1 MRMATIAASGSGLAL
16 QLGTGAKRSSIVLH
30 GIGWDGYM
38 KLLEVV
44 GDRHVR
50 INYDRGDAEI
60 RSPLGIHEV
69 RKLRLAKVI
78 DFVCEE
84 CEIDCMPLGS
94 TTYHRHE
101 MDRGLEPDDCF
112 YLASIAM
119 LPRRIDRYTKI
130 EIPPDLAIE
139 VDVTSSSLDRID
151 IYGQLGVPEIWRS
164 DDEDLIILLRNPDG
178 SYSESLKSL
187 SFPFLDRNEVAARA
201 LGHWAD
207 VDVTWSRRLR
217 HWVREVVVP
226 AHAAWKAEQE
236 GEANPGA

>member
-1 MRMATIAASGSGLAL
+1 MTAIAEPKPGPAHRLVVGGE
-16 QLGTGAKRSSIVLH
+16 RSSVVLR

-60 RSPLGIHEV
+60 MSPLGIHEV

-78 DFVCEE
+78 DLVCEE
-84 CEIDCMPLGS
+84 CEIDCVPLGS

-119 LPRRIDRYTKI
+119 LPKRIDRHTRI
-130 EIPPDLAIE
+130 EIPPDLAVE

-164 DDEDLIILLRNPDG
+164 DDEDLIILLRSPDG
-178 SYSESLKSL
+178 TYSESPKSL
-187 SFPFLDRNEVAARA
+187 AFPFLEPSEVAARA

-217 HWVREVVVP
+217 RWVREVVVP
-226 AHAAWKAEQE
+226 AYEVWKAEQA
-236 GEANPGA
+236 GRANPDA